1 MKSEGKNKFTK
12 SIVFNHFMENFN
24 RFHIKLSQKR
34 FPERLKQMIE

>member
-24 RFHIKLSQKR
+24 RFHIKLSQK
-34 FPERLKQMIE
+34 